1 MREAT
6 IRKGAV
12 ITIIIA
18 ILASF
23 AYTGNDKY
31 VTGADVTTF
40 SKGAVSYSGSSQALV
55 VSKGLTGVNEIY
67 MGVATIKSSK
77 VNGASAKIAKASAW
91 NIYDYSSA
99 KELSI
104 DLSTLNNGKD
114 NIVLLKALDKNG
126 SYSDTFAVKFNAN
139 IDKLS
144 GSVDYSTDTPTLN
157 VINKT
162 TKAAVS
168 VDKLDYRLYG
178 TGWSDA
184 SSMDMK
190 SLVRR
195 GASVFLRVKPESYSL
210 AGATASTAANDIIYE
225 SKEST
230 SPIPVYVA
238 GMLAGKET
246 RVTVKAEGAAPAAV
260 FNYVAGKV
268 KLPAGTEYRFVTGTP
283 TNPGS
288 ASAWTTEGVGT
299 EYLIK
304 GNAAVPSSG
313 YIEIRKVATK
323 VAPASRI
330 KVFNYYVVPMPD
342 AYASSGSKASE
353 SNDVNG
359 SYIVGPYD
367 NKRINVSYSSSNG
380 FLTVVNETG
389 LSYDVQIVKPG
400 ATLDS
405 PQARCVKVKGTAK
418 IGGAVSGS
426 KVYIRSSGDCGYGL
440 IASDYVCVG
449 AVK

>member
-23 AYTGNDKY
+23 AYTGNARY

-40 SKGAVSYSGSSQALV
+40 SKEAVSYSGASQALV

-67 MGVATIKSSK
+67 MGVANVKTTK
-77 VNGASAKIAKASAW
+77 VNGVSAKVAKAASW

-144 GSVDYSTDTPTLN
+144 ANVDYSSEAPSIN
-157 VINKT
+157 VINKST
-162 TKAAVS
+162 QAAVS

-184 SSMDMK
+184 SSIDTK

-195 GASVFLRVKPESYSL
+195 GATVFLRVKPESYSL
-210 AGATASTAANDIIYE
+210 AGATASTAAEDVMYE
-225 SKEST
+225 SKESA
-230 SPIPVYVA
+230 SPLPVYVA

-246 RVTVKAEGAAPAAV
+246 KVNVKAEGAAPAAV

-288 ASAWTTEGVGT
+288 ATAWTTDGVGT
-299 EYLIK
+299 EYTIK

-313 YIEIRKVATK
+313 YMEIRKVATK
-323 VAPASRI
+323 LAPASRI
-330 KVFNYYVVPMPD
+330 KVFNYYVVPSPN
-342 AYASSGSKASE
+342 AYAASGSKATE
-353 SNDVNG
+353 STDING

-367 NKRINVSYSSSNG
+367 NKKINISYSNKL
-380 FLTVVNETG
+380 LTIVNETG
-389 LSYDVQIVKPG
+389 LSYDFQVVKPG

-405 PQARCVKVKGTAK
+405 QGRSTKVKGTAK

-426 KVYIRSSGDCGYGL
+426 KIYIRSSGDSQYGL

-449 AVK
+449 VVK

>member
-23 AYTGNDKY
+23 AYTGNARY

-40 SKGAVSYSGSSQALV
+40 SKEAVSYSGASQALV

-67 MGVATIKSSK
+67 MGVANVKTTK
-77 VNGASAKIAKASAW
+77 VNGVSAKVAKAASW

-144 GSVDYSTDTPTLN
+144 ANVDYSSEAPSIN
-157 VINKT
+157 VINKST
-162 TKAAVS
+162 QAAVS

-184 SSMDMK
+184 SSIDTK

-195 GASVFLRVKPESYSL
+195 GATVFLRVKPESYSL
-210 AGATASTAANDIIYE
+210 AGATASTAAR
-225 SKEST
+225 
-230 SPIPVYVA
+230 
-238 GMLAGKET
+238 L
-246 RVTVKAEGAAPAAV
+246 
-260 FNYVAGKV
+260 
-268 KLPAGTEYRFVTGTP
+268 
-283 TNPGS
+283 
-288 ASAWTTEGVGT
+288 
-299 EYLIK
+299 
-304 GNAAVPSSG
+304 
-313 YIEIRKVATK
+313 
-323 VAPASRI
+323 
-330 KVFNYYVVPMPD
+330 
-342 AYASSGSKASE
+342 
-353 SNDVNG
+353 
-359 SYIVGPYD
+359 
-367 NKRINVSYSSSNG
+367 
-380 FLTVVNETG
+380 
-389 LSYDVQIVKPG
+389 
-400 ATLDS
+400 
-405 PQARCVKVKGTAK
+405 
-418 IGGAVSGS
+418 
-426 KVYIRSSGDCGYGL
+426 
-440 IASDYVCVG
+440 
-449 AVK
+449 